1 MLVIFLHPS
10 NALSPR
16 AVTGYSVPSLAFTF
30 SGTTM
35 SPEYFSSSLATTV
48 AVFAS
53 ESIRYRKPPIVSKL
67 ACANELLVIARS
79 TTTIKTTRLSEAKR
93 PLPPIKWWGNKL
105 ILMSLYSKIVF
116 IPICRF
122 DTSTA
127 KVRLSFDIAKSFAV
141 FFKYSTNFPLG
152 AKNTT

>member
-93 PLPPIKWWGNKL
+93 PLPPNK
-105 ILMSLYSKIVF
+105 MV
-116 IPICRF
+116 
-122 DTSTA
+122 
-127 KVRLSFDIAKSFAV
+127 
-141 FFKYSTNFPLG
+141 G
-152 AKNTT
+152 